1 MSPTVID
8 ISRLLSGNKAVNRKL
23 FRVGLFQR
31 GDLFVN
37 LESAGA
43 QAGGQLTVS
52 LGARRG
58 SKTHEAID
66 DPGRAVAVLAAAL
79 THAGRI
85 VRDSSRV
92 GLRMLVK
99 WRFEQQYAIRA
110 LDPFQAALDRGKR
123 ALVIAGAG
131 IRCPAVGHG
140 VARADL
146 LPVVGEVERVMVAH
160 PAGFQRLPL
169 RSEFLLAAHCE
180 IFIALDPRQVDK
192 AVEHVGEKEAHTDA
206 GPDLASA
213 ERVDTVIPIA
223 GAQQR
228 QAVRA

>member
-66 DPGRAVAVLAAAL
+66 DPGRAVAVLAAVL

-85 VRDSSRV
+85 VRDSSSST
-92 GLRMLVK
+92 
-99 WRFEQQYAIRA
+99 RFARSI
-110 LDPFQAALDRGKR
+110 PFRPPS
-123 ALVIAGAG
+123 IA
-131 IRCPAVGHG
+131 
-140 VARADL
+140 
-146 LPVVGEVERVMVAH
+146 
-160 PAGFQRLPL
+160 
-169 RSEFLLAAHCE
+169 
-180 IFIALDPRQVDK
+180 
-192 AVEHVGEKEAHTDA
+192 
-206 GPDLASA
+206 ASA
-213 ERVDTVIPIA
+213 RSSSQAPEYAAQPLAMALRAPISCPSSA
-223 GAQQR
+223 KSSA
-228 QAVRA
+228 